1 MMKWTLGQLAKMEKP
16 INVNYEL
23 DLSSSLDKMPDVKA
37 ISMVKISGMGYE
49 LGFDEYVFSLD
60 IKCVLTMT
68 CAISLE
74 DVLYPLDIHTDEIF
88 KTENNDGDDVNL
100 VTNVVDLDSV
110 ILSNIIMQIPMK
122 VVKEGASYKDSDE
135 KEEYIN
141 PAFAGLKKYL

>member
-1 MMKWTLGQLAKMEKP
+1 MKWTLGQLAKMNKP
-16 INVNYEL
+16 IEVNYEL
-23 DLSSSLDKMPDVKA
+23 NLSETLDKMPDVKA

-60 IKCVLTMT
+60 VKCELTMV

-74 DVLYPLDIHTDEIF
+74 DVIYPLEFHTDEIF

-100 VTNVVDLDSV
+100 VTNVIDLDQV
-110 ILSNIIMQIPMK
+110 ILSNIIMRVPMK
-122 VVKEGASYKDSDE
+122 VVKEGATFTEEVE

-141 PAFAGLKKYL
+141 PAFADLKNKF